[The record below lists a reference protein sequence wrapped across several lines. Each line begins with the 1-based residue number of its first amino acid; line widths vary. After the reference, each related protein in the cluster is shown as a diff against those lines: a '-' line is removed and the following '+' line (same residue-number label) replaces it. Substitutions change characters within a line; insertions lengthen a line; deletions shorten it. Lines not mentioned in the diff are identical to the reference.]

1 MKNQQTYDVL
11 FTFTQDGRSGM
22 TYNAT
27 VEATDIHNAVMNATF
42 ILINLY
48 EIEYEDGFIYLG
60 IQDIR
65 VDSVTLIDEPK

>member
-11 FTFTQDGRSGM
+11 FTFTEDGRSGI

-27 VEATDIHNAVMNATF
+27 VYATDIYNAVFNAVF
-42 ILINLY
+42 SLLDKY
-48 EIEYEDGFIYLG
+48 GVDEDGFYVG
-60 IQDIR
+60 IDDVR